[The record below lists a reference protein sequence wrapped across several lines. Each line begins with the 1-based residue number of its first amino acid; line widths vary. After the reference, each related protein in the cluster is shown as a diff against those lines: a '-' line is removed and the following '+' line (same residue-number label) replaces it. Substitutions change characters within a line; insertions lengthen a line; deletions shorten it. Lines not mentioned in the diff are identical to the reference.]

1 MKEELV
7 LRTVDHPEANGRK
20 PVNGDVEYQL
30 RFPLEDGRELV
41 VKFGKDGYDNLTQI
55 VTSMMIG
62 EPSYGDGTTNII

>member
-7 LRTVDHPEANGRK
+7 LLTEDAPEANGRK
-20 PVNGDVEYQL
+20 PVPGDIGYQL

-41 VKFGKDGYDNLTQI
+41 VKFGKQGFEDITQ
-55 VTSMMIG
+55 VLTSMLLG